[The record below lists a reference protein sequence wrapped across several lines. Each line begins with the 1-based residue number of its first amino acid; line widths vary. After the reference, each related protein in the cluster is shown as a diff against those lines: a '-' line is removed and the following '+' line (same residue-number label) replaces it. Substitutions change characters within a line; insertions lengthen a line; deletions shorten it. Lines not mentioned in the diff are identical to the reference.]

1 MVTYIIKKDWFLFK
15 KNKKYKVYID
25 SIKTIPHFEVPF
37 KDVWWKDISLKKIHG
52 AFYKNEQVSF
62 TDFNLWKKEKI
73 IEELFKYCGKEYI
86 FKYCGKEYIFKY
98 LTTKEYSKMHP
109 IFCQIFDKED
119 KLVGSM
125 EYNYKFL
132 EEIYRLKI
140 NESDIRTASV
150 LAIAIILRKN
160 DND

>member
-25 SIKTIPHFEVPF
+25 NIKTIPDFEVPF
-37 KDVWWKDISLKKIHG
+37 KDVGWKDISLKKIHG
-52 AFYKNEQVSF
+52 AFYKNDQVSF

-73 IEELFKYCGKEYI
+73 IGELFKYCGKEYI
-86 FKYCGKEYIFKY
+86 FKY
-98 LTTKEYSKMHP
+98 LTPKEYSKLHP

-125 EYNYKFL
+125 EYNYKLFQ
-132 EEIYRLKI
+132 EIYRLKI
-140 NESDIRTASV
+140 NESDIRVASI